1 MSEIYA
7 NLGNICGICVGEPPQ
22 SHPWGTLGD
31 GELVGVALG
40 GWWDWGWRDWGW
52 RDWGGGWWEGRGW

>member
-22 SHPWGTLGD
+22 SRLWGTLRHE
-31 GELVGVALG
+31 GEWWGGVGWMGL
-40 GWWDWGWRDWGW
+40 GWRDWGW
-52 RDWGGGWWEGRGW
+52 LVGET